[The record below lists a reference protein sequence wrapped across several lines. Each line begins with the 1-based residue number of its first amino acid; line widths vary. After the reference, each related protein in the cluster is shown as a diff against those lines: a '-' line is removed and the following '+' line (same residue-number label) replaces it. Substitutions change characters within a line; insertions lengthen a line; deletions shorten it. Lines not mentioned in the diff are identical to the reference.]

1 MPLCWSSWDGGQE
14 GAATSVPSLGSV
26 ARYHPLMLT
35 MLTHLQ
41 FRYDDVIGY
50 AYSAAATDRTKPFLS
65 LLFGHIA
72 NYQSRGSFNAP
83 EQLAF
88 TGDGPSS
95 DSVRD
100 IMYVTPTSPRRLT
113 LPHPPN
119 HFIFFEVAQRQ

>member
-1 MPLCWSSWDGGQE
+1 
-14 GAATSVPSLGSV
+14 
-26 ARYHPLMLT
+26 MLT

-119 HFIFFEVAQRQ
+119 LFFFFEVAQRQ